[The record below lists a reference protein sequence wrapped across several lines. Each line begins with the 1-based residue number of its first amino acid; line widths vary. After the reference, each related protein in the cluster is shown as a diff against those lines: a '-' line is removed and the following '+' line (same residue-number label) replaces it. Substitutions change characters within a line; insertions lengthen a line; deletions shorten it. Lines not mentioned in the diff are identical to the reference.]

1 LICIKDKALLRRNM
15 GLLTARSVK
24 GTNMKSLPLKLALL
38 VGAAMFSSSIAHAE
52 AGDTFVRVRAIMV
65 APNESSGGILPTFPT
80 EEVAVNNSVMPEIDI
95 THMVTNNVGLELIAA
110 TTKHNA
116 SGTTGTTGG
125 IGKLASTWVLP
136 PTLTVQ
142 YHFTPEAK
150 VRPYVGAGVNYTIFY
165 SEKASA
171 GLETAVGQ
179 TDVNL
184 KNSFGWAAQAG
195 IDIDL
200 NEKLF
205 LNFDVK
211 YIDIDTTARLA
222 TTAIGTQ
229 RVKIN
234 LNPFVVGVGLGFR
247 F

>member
-1 LICIKDKALLRRNM
+1 MHFWKYAALP
-15 GLLTARSVK
+15 AIAVSA
-24 GTNMKSLPLKLALL
+24 LASP
-38 VGAAMFSSSIAHAE
+38 AYAK
-52 AGDTFVRVRAIMV
+52 AGDTLVRVRAIMV
-65 APNESSGGILPTFPT
+65 APTESSDGILPAFPT
-80 EEVAVNNSVMPEIDI
+80 EEVRVNNSIMPEIDI
-95 THMVTNNVGLELIAA
+95 THMVSDHVGLELIAA

-116 SGTTGTTGG
+116 SGTSGTTGG

-142 YHFTPEAK
+142 YHFAPDAK
-150 VRPYVGAGVNYTIFY
+150 VRPYVGAGVNYTMFY
-165 SEKASA
+165 SEKPSA

-179 TDVNL
+179 TDVDL
-184 KNSFGWAAQAG
+184 KDSFGWAAQAG

-200 NEKLF
+200 NEKIF

-229 RVKIN
+229 RVKIS
-234 LNPFVVGVGLGFR
+234 LDPIVFGVGMGFR

>member
-1 LICIKDKALLRRNM
+1 MKLWKYTAL
-15 GLLTARSVK
+15 SVI
-24 GTNMKSLPLKLALL
+24 A
-38 VGAAMFSSSIAHAE
+38 FSAIATPVSAD

-65 APNESSGGILPTFPT
+65 SPTETSGGILPTFPT
-80 EEVAVNNSVMPEIDI
+80 EEVKVNDSIMPEIDV

-116 SGTTGTTGG
+116 SGTSGTTGG

-142 YHFTPEAK
+142 YHFAPDAK
-150 VRPYVGAGVNYTIFY
+150 VRPYVGAGVNYTMFY
-165 SEKASA
+165 SEKPSA
-171 GLETAVGQ
+171 GLEAAVGQ
-179 TDVNL
+179 TNVNL
-184 KNSFGWAAQAG
+184 KDSFGWAAQAG
-195 IDIDL
+195 VDIDL
-200 NEKLF
+200 NETMF

-229 RVKIN
+229 RVKIS
-234 LNPFVVGVGLGFR
+234 LDPLVFGVGVGFR

>member
-1 LICIKDKALLRRNM
+1 MHFWKYAVLPAIAVSAL
-15 GLLTARSVK
+15 ASPAYAK
-24 GTNMKSLPLKLALL
+24 
-38 VGAAMFSSSIAHAE
+38 

-65 APNESSGGILPTFPT
+65 APTESSGGILPTFPT
-80 EEVAVNNSVMPEIDI
+80 EEVSVNNSSMPEIDI
-95 THMVTNNVGLELIAA
+95 THMVSDHVGLELIAA

-116 SGTTGTTGG
+116 TGTSGTTGD

-142 YHFTPEAK
+142 YHFAPDAK
-150 VRPYVGAGVNYTIFY
+150 VRPYVGAGVNYTMFY
-165 SEKASA
+165 SEKPSA

-184 KNSFGWAAQAG
+184 KDSFGWAAQAG

-200 NEKLF
+200 NEKMF

-229 RVKIN
+229 RVKIS
-234 LNPFVVGVGLGFR
+234 LDPIVFGVGLGFR

>member
-1 LICIKDKALLRRNM
+1 MLFWKYAVLPTIAVSAL
-15 GLLTARSVK
+15 ASPAYAK
-24 GTNMKSLPLKLALL
+24 
-38 VGAAMFSSSIAHAE
+38 

-65 APNESSGGILPTFPT
+65 APTESSGGILPAFPT
-80 EEVAVNNSVMPEIDI
+80 EEVSVNNSIMPEFDI
-95 THMVTNNVGLELIAA
+95 THMVSDHVGLELIAA

-116 SGTTGTTGG
+116 SGTSGTTGG

-142 YHFTPEAK
+142 YHFAPDAK
-150 VRPYVGAGVNYTIFY
+150 ARPYVGAGVNYTMFY
-165 SEKASA
+165 SEKPSA

-179 TDVNL
+179 TDVDL
-184 KNSFGWAAQAG
+184 KDSFGWAAQAG

-200 NEKLF
+200 NEKIF

-229 RVKIN
+229 RVKIS
-234 LNPFVVGVGLGFR
+234 LDPIVFGVGMGFR

>member
-1 LICIKDKALLRRNM
+1 
-15 GLLTARSVK
+15 
-24 GTNMKSLPLKLALL
+24 MKSLSLKTSMLVVAFAL
-38 VGAAMFSSSIAHAE
+38 GTSAAHAE
-52 AGDTFVRVRAIMV
+52 AGDTFIRVRGIMV
-65 APNESSGGILPTFPT
+65 APTESSGPILPAFPT
-80 EEVAVNNSVMPEIDI
+80 EEVKVNNSVMPEVDI
-95 THMVTNNVGLELIAA
+95 THMVSDNVGLELIAA

-116 SGTTGTTGG
+116 SGTSGTTGG

-142 YHFTPEAK
+142 YHFAPEAK
-150 VRPYVGAGVNYTIFY
+150 VRPYVGAGVNYTMFY
-165 SEKASA
+165 SEKPSA

-184 KNSFGWAAQAG
+184 KDSFGWAAQAG
-195 IDIDL
+195 IDVDL
-200 NEKLF
+200 NEKMF

-229 RVKIN
+229 RVKIS
-234 LNPFVVGVGLGFR
+234 LDPIVVGVGVGFR

>member
-1 LICIKDKALLRRNM
+1 M
-15 GLLTARSVK
+15 GSNAV
-24 GTNMKSLPLKLALL
+24 
-38 VGAAMFSSSIAHAE
+38 HAE

-65 APNESSGGILPTFPT
+65 APTESSGGILPTFPT
-80 EEVAVNNSVMPEIDI
+80 EEVKVNNSVMPEVDI

-110 TTKHNA
+110 TTKHST
-116 SGTTGTTGG
+116 SGTSGTTGG

-142 YHFTPEAK
+142 YHFAPEAK

-165 SEKASA
+165 SEKASS
-171 GLETAVGQ
+171 GLEAAVGQ
-179 TDVNL
+179 TNVNL

-229 RVKIN
+229 KVKIS
-234 LNPFVVGVGLGFR
+234 LDPIVVGVGLGFR

>member
-1 LICIKDKALLRRNM
+1 
-15 GLLTARSVK
+15 
-24 GTNMKSLPLKLALL
+24 MKTLPLKFSMLLAATAFASS
-38 VGAAMFSSSIAHAE
+38 AAQAE

-65 APNESSGGILPTFPT
+65 APTESSGGILPTFPT
-80 EEVAVNNSVMPEIDI
+80 EEVKVNNSVMPEVDI
-95 THMVTNNVGLELIAA
+95 THMVTDNVGFELIAA

-142 YHFTPEAK
+142 YHFSPEAK

-165 SEKASA
+165 SEKASS
-171 GLETAVGQ
+171 GLEAAVGQ
-179 TDVNL
+179 TDVNM
-184 KNSFGWAAQAG
+184 KDSFGWAAQAG

-200 NEKLF
+200 TEKMF

-211 YIDIDTTARLA
+211 YIDIDTTARLT

-229 RVKIN
+229 RVKIS
-234 LNPFVVGVGLGFR
+234 LDPIVVGVGLGFR

>member
-1 LICIKDKALLRRNM
+1 
-15 GLLTARSVK
+15 
-24 GTNMKSLPLKLALL
+24 MKSLSLKTSMLVVAFALGT
-38 VGAAMFSSSIAHAE
+38 GAAHAG
-52 AGDTFVRVRAIMV
+52 AGDTFIRVRGIMV
-65 APNESSGGILPTFPT
+65 APTESSGPILPAFPT
-80 EEVAVNNSVMPEIDI
+80 EEVKVNNSVMPEVDI
-95 THMVTNNVGLELIAA
+95 THMVSDNVGLELIAA

-116 SGTTGTTGG
+116 SGTSGTTGG

-142 YHFTPEAK
+142 YHFAPEAK
-150 VRPYVGAGVNYTIFY
+150 VRPYVGAGVNYTMFY
-165 SEKASA
+165 SEKPSA

-184 KNSFGWAAQAG
+184 KDSFGWAAQAG
-195 IDIDL
+195 IDVDL
-200 NEKLF
+200 NEKMF

-229 RVKIN
+229 RVKIS
-234 LNPFVVGVGLGFR
+234 LDPIVIGVGVGFR

>member
-1 LICIKDKALLRRNM
+1 MHFWKYAVLPAIAVSAL
-15 GLLTARSVK
+15 ASPAYAK
-24 GTNMKSLPLKLALL
+24 
-38 VGAAMFSSSIAHAE
+38 

-65 APNESSGGILPTFPT
+65 APTESSGGILPTFPT
-80 EEVAVNNSVMPEIDI
+80 EEVSVNNSIMPEIDV
-95 THMVTNNVGLELIAA
+95 THMVSDHVGLELIAA

-116 SGTTGTTGG
+116 TGTSGTTGG

-142 YHFTPEAK
+142 YHFAPDAK
-150 VRPYVGAGVNYTIFY
+150 VRPYVGAGVNYTMFY
-165 SEKASA
+165 SEKPSA
-171 GLETAVGQ
+171 GLETAVGR

-184 KNSFGWAAQAG
+184 KDSFGWAAQAG

-200 NEKLF
+200 NEKMF

-229 RVKIN
+229 RVKIS
-234 LNPFVVGVGLGFR
+234 LDPIVFGVGLGFR

>member
-1 LICIKDKALLRRNM
+1 
-15 GLLTARSVK
+15 
-24 GTNMKSLPLKLALL
+24 MKSLSLKTSMLVVAMAL
-38 VGAAMFSSSIAHAE
+38 GASAAHAE
-52 AGDTFVRVRAIMV
+52 AGDTFIRIRGIMV
-65 APNESSGGILPTFPT
+65 APTESSGGILPTFPT
-80 EEVAVNNSVMPEIDI
+80 EEVKVNNSVMPEVDI
-95 THMVTNNVGLELIAA
+95 THMVSNNVGLELIAA

-116 SGTTGTTGG
+116 SGTSGTTGG

-142 YHFTPEAK
+142 YHFAPEAK

-165 SEKASA
+165 SEKPSA
-171 GLETAVGQ
+171 GLEAAVGQ

-184 KNSFGWAAQAG
+184 KDSFGWAAQAG
-195 IDIDL
+195 VDIDL
-200 NEKLF
+200 NEKMF

-229 RVKIN
+229 RVKIS
-234 LNPFVVGVGLGFR
+234 LDPIVIGVGVGFR

>member
-1 LICIKDKALLRRNM
+1 MHFWKYAALP
-15 GLLTARSVK
+15 AIAVSA
-24 GTNMKSLPLKLALL
+24 LASP
-38 VGAAMFSSSIAHAE
+38 AYAK

-65 APNESSGGILPTFPT
+65 APTESSGGILPTFPT
-80 EEVAVNNSVMPEIDI
+80 EEVSVNNSIMPEIDI
-95 THMVTNNVGLELIAA
+95 THMVSDHVGLELIAA

-116 SGTTGTTGG
+116 SGTSGTTGG

-142 YHFTPEAK
+142 YHFAPDAK
-150 VRPYVGAGVNYTIFY
+150 LRPYVGAGVNYTMFY
-165 SEKASA
+165 SEKPSA

-179 TDVNL
+179 TDVDL
-184 KNSFGWAAQAG
+184 KDSFGWAAQAG

-200 NEKLF
+200 NEKIF

-229 RVKIN
+229 RVKIS
-234 LNPFVVGVGLGFR
+234 LDPIVFGVGMGFR

>member
-1 LICIKDKALLRRNM
+1 MKLLRC
-15 GLLTARSVK
+15 AF
-24 GTNMKSLPLKLALL
+24 LPAAIAASALASP
-38 VGAAMFSSSIAHAE
+38 AFAE

-65 APNESSGGILPTFPT
+65 APTESSGGILPTFPT
-80 EEVAVNNSVMPEIDI
+80 EEVKVNNSIMPEVDI
-95 THMVTNNVGLELIAA
+95 THMVTNNIGLELIAA

-116 SGTTGTTGG
+116 SGKTGTTGG

-142 YHFTPEAK
+142 YHFAPEAK
-150 VRPYVGAGVNYTIFY
+150 VRPYVGAGVNYTMFY
-165 SEKASA
+165 SEKPSA
-171 GLETAVGQ
+171 GLEAAVGQ
-179 TDVNL
+179 TDVSL
-184 KNSFGWAAQAG
+184 KDSFGWAAQAG

-200 NEKLF
+200 NEKMF

-229 RVKIN
+229 RVKIS
-234 LNPFVVGVGLGFR
+234 LDPIVVGVGLGFR

>member
-1 LICIKDKALLRRNM
+1 
-15 GLLTARSVK
+15 
-24 GTNMKSLPLKLALL
+24 MKSLSLKTSMLVVAFAL
-38 VGAAMFSSSIAHAE
+38 GTSAAHAE
-52 AGDTFVRVRAIMV
+52 AGDTFIRIRGIMV
-65 APNESSGGILPTFPT
+65 APTESSGPILPAFPT
-80 EEVAVNNSVMPEIDI
+80 EEVKVNNSVMPEVDI
-95 THMVTNNVGLELIAA
+95 THMVSDNVGLELIAA

-116 SGTTGTTGG
+116 SGTSGTTGG

-142 YHFTPEAK
+142 YHFAPEAK

-165 SEKASA
+165 SEKPSA
-171 GLETAVGQ
+171 GLETAVGR

-184 KNSFGWAAQAG
+184 KDSFGWAAQAG
-195 IDIDL
+195 IDVDL
-200 NEKLF
+200 NEKMF

-229 RVKIN
+229 RVKIS
-234 LNPFVVGVGLGFR
+234 LDPIVVGVGVGFR